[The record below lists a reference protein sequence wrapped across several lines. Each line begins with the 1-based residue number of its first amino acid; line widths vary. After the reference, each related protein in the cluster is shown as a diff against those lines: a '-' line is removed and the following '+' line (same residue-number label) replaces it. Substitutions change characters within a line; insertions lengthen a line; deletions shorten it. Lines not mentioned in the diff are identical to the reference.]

1 MINEYINNWI
11 TVIEQMNNDN
21 TYKLAWG
28 RAILECVSFDK
39 FKISNS
45 DVIIEFDDISECM
58 IKYYWNQLFFFNLK
72 QSPYKEKYP
81 VICNDVLKLINEY
94 KIMYFYM

>member
-1 MINEYINNWI
+1 MINDYINKWI

-28 RAILECVSFDK
+28 RAILECISFNKYK
-39 FKISNS
+39 FESE
-45 DVIIEFDDISECM
+45 DIIICFDDISECM

-72 QSPYKEKYP
+72 QAPYK
-81 VICNDVLKLINEY
+81 D
-94 KIMYFYM
+94 